1 MYKDAFGRD
10 YRQAM
15 DNAQQYYRPYGITD
29 DKAMIKSIEA
39 TGIDRAPSRQEIA
52 TTKISAAVKTE
63 KELKDTTDTLR
74 KNGVPENTI
83 REVEGEVRKRNIS
96 GGFIY

>member
-15 DNAQQYYRPYGITD
+15 DKALEYRKYGITD
-29 DKAMIKSIEA
+29 DKATIKSIES
-39 TGIDRAPSRQEIA
+39 TGIDGEPSRQEIA

-63 KELKDTTDTLR
+63 DELKETTDRLR
-74 KNGVPENTI
+74 KNGVSETTI
-83 REVEGEVRKRNIS
+83 RELEGNVRKRNIS
-96 GGFIY
+96 GGFV